1 MSIVIFQ
8 TKICGN
14 AECHLRLIC
23 LKPARLDFKKIIVR
37 LPFLVINLQ
46 PDTKSDPMN
55 VYLNTTDYANEP
67 LPRSEDLMDEFL
79 EASVKSKGSA
89 RESYFLR
96 ETMLS
101 LVRLLKSEQLADMR
115 QSVNK
120 LVPSSIRPKPV
131 RRSRGQRPSFSHT
144 GQSDLLLGRL
154 D

>member
-1 MSIVIFQ
+1 
-8 TKICGN
+8 
-14 AECHLRLIC
+14 
-23 LKPARLDFKKIIVR
+23 
-37 LPFLVINLQ
+37 
-46 PDTKSDPMN
+46 MN

-67 LPRSEDLMDEFL
+67 LPRGEDLMDEFL
-79 EASVKSKGSA
+79 ELSVNSKGSA

-101 LVRLLKSEQLADMR
+101 LVRLLKSEQLVDMR
-115 QSVNK
+115 NSVNK

-131 RRSRGQRPSFSHT
+131 RRSRGQRPLFSQT